1 MKYIELSF
9 SFSQNTDFADIV
21 VAKLNEIEFESY
33 VETQDGVDAYIQESL
48 FNQEKLNEVIE
59 DLQSLFQFEYTIKE
73 IKQENWNQQWEENF
87 NPVEINKDCFIRAHF
102 HDKIDCKYEII
113 ITPKMSFGTGHHE
126 TTFLMMNEMF
136 HIDFNNKKVLD
147 MGCGTGILAILSKML
162 GSSITQAIDID
173 EWSYE
178 NSVENATLN
187 NTEDINFSLGDVTA
201 IKGAFDVVLA
211 NINRNIILE
220 DISKYIDSL
229 NENSDLLLSGFLSED
244 VIIIRDKV
252 ESLGLS
258 FVSHKNKNKWNLL
271 HFTN

>member
-1 MKYIELSF
+1 
-9 SFSQNTDFADIV
+9 
-21 VAKLNEIEFESY
+21 
-33 VETQDGVDAYIQESL
+33 
-48 FNQEKLNEVIE
+48 
-59 DLQSLFQFEYTIKE
+59 
-73 IKQENWNQQWEENF
+73 
-87 NPVEINKDCFIRAHF
+87 
-102 HDKIDCKYEII
+102 
-113 ITPKMSFGTGHHE
+113 
-126 TTFLMMNEMF
+126 MMNEMF

-220 DISKYIDSL
+220 DISKYTDSL

-244 VIIIRDKV
+244 VIIIRDKA

>member
-173 EWSYE
+173 VWSYE

-220 DISKYIDSL
+220 DISKYIDSM
-229 NENSDLLLSGFLSED
+229 NENSNLLLSGFLSED

>member
-9 SFSQNTDFADIV
+9 SFSPNTDRADIV
-21 VAKLNEIEFESY
+21 IAKLNEIEFESY
-33 VETQDGVDAYIQESL
+33 VETENGVDAYIQEGL
-48 FNQEKLNEVIE
+48 FNQDKLMEVIE
-59 DLQSLFQFEYTIKE
+59 DLKSLFHFKYTIKG
-73 IKQENWNQQWEENF
+73 IKQENWNQQWEDNF
-87 NPVEINKDCFIRAHF
+87 TPVEINKNCFIRAHF
-102 HDKIDCKYEII
+102 HDKIDCNYEII

-136 HIDFNNKKVLD
+136 EIDFKNKKVLD
-147 MGCGTGILAILSKML
+147 MGCGTGVLAILSKKL
-162 GSSITQAIDID
+162 GASDIQAIDID

-187 NTEDINFSLGDVTA
+187 NTEEIDFKLGDVTD
-201 IKGAFDVVLA
+201 INRKFDVVLA

-220 DISKYIDSL
+220 DINKYIDSM
-229 NENSDLLLSGFLSED
+229 NRNSDLLLSGFLSED
-244 VIIIRDKV
+244 VVIIRDKV

>member
-59 DLQSLFQFEYTIKE
+59 DLQSLFPFEYTIKE

-147 MGCGTGILAILSKML
+147 MGCGTGILSILSKML

-187 NTEDINFSLGDVTA
+187 NTGDINFCLGDVTA
-201 IKGAFDVVLA
+201 IKGTFDVVLA

-220 DISKYIDSL
+220 DISIYIDSL
-229 NENSDLLLSGFLSED
+229 NENSDLLLSGFLFED

>member
-220 DISKYIDSL
+220 DISKYIDSM
-229 NENSDLLLSGFLSED
+229 NENSNLLLSGFLSED

>member
-147 MGCGTGILAILSKML
+147 MGCGTGILSILSKML

-187 NTEDINFSLGDVTA
+187 NTEDIDFFLGDVTA
-201 IKGAFDVVLA
+201 IKGTFDVVLA

>member
-9 SFSQNTDFADIV
+9 TLSQNTDFADIV

-187 NTEDINFSLGDVTA
+187 NTEDIDFFLGDLTA
-201 IKGAFDVVLA
+201 IKGTFDVVLA

-229 NENSDLLLSGFLSED
+229 NDNSDLLLSGFLSED

>member
-229 NENSDLLLSGFLSED
+229 NENSDLLLSGFLSQD

>member
-1 MKYIELSF
+1 
-9 SFSQNTDFADIV
+9 
-21 VAKLNEIEFESY
+21 
-33 VETQDGVDAYIQESL
+33 
-48 FNQEKLNEVIE
+48 
-59 DLQSLFQFEYTIKE
+59 
-73 IKQENWNQQWEENF
+73 
-87 NPVEINKDCFIRAHF
+87 
-102 HDKIDCKYEII
+102 
-113 ITPKMSFGTGHHE
+113 
-126 TTFLMMNEMF
+126 MMNEMF

-187 NTEDINFSLGDVTA
+187 NTEDINFCLGDVTA

-220 DISKYIDSL
+220 DISKYTDSL

-244 VIIIRDKV
+244 VIIIRDKA

>member
-187 NTEDINFSLGDVTA
+187 NTEDINFCLGDVTA
-201 IKGAFDVVLA
+201 INGAFDVVLA

>member
-1 MKYIELSF
+1 MKKI
-9 SFSQNTDFADIV
+9 A
-21 VAKLNEIEFESY
+21 
-33 VETQDGVDAYIQESL
+33 
-48 FNQEKLNEVIE
+48 VITGTRA
-59 DLQSLFQFEYTIKE
+59 EYGLLKPLI
-73 IKQENWNQQWEENF
+73 
-87 NPVEINKDCFIRAHF
+87 
-102 HDKIDCKYEII
+102 
-113 ITPKMSFGTGHHE
+113 
-126 TTFLMMNEMF
+126 
-136 HIDFNNKKVLD
+136 
-147 MGCGTGILAILSKML
+147 
-162 GSSITQAIDID
+162 QAIDTN

>member
-21 VAKLNEIEFESY
+21 VVKLNEIEFESY

-178 NSVENATLN
+178 NSVKNATLN

>member
-178 NSVENATLN
+178 NSVKNATLN

>member
-9 SFSQNTDFADIV
+9 TLSQNTDFADIV

-187 NTEDINFSLGDVTA
+187 NTEDIDFCLGDVTA

-244 VIIIRDKV
+244 VIIIRDKA

>member
-9 SFSQNTDFADIV
+9 SFSQNTDFSDIV

-59 DLQSLFQFEYTIKE
+59 DLQLLFQFEYTIKE

-147 MGCGTGILAILSKML
+147 MGCGTGILSILSKML

-244 VIIIRDKV
+244 VIIIRDKA

>member
-201 IKGAFDVVLA
+201 IKGTFDVVLA

>member
-1 MKYIELSF
+1 
-9 SFSQNTDFADIV
+9 
-21 VAKLNEIEFESY
+21 
-33 VETQDGVDAYIQESL
+33 
-48 FNQEKLNEVIE
+48 
-59 DLQSLFQFEYTIKE
+59 
-73 IKQENWNQQWEENF
+73 
-87 NPVEINKDCFIRAHF
+87 
-102 HDKIDCKYEII
+102 
-113 ITPKMSFGTGHHE
+113 
-126 TTFLMMNEMF
+126 MMNEMF

-178 NSVENATLN
+178 NSVKNATLN

-201 IKGAFDVVLA
+201 IKGDFDVVLA

-220 DISKYIDSL
+220 DISKYVDSL

-244 VIIIRDKV
+244 VIIIRDKA

>member
-187 NTEDINFSLGDVTA
+187 NTEDINFCLGDVTA

-220 DISKYIDSL
+220 DISKYTDSL

>member
-187 NTEDINFSLGDVTA
+187 NTEDINFCLGDVTA
-201 IKGAFDVVLA
+201 INGAFDVVLA

-229 NENSDLLLSGFLSED
+229 NDNSDLLLSGFLSED
-244 VIIIRDKV
+244 VIIIRDKA

>member
-9 SFSQNTDFADIV
+9 SFSPYTDRADIV
-21 VAKLNEIEFESY
+21 IAKLNEIEFESY
-33 VETQDGVDAYIQESL
+33 VETENGVDAYIQEGL
-48 FNQEKLNEVIE
+48 FNQDKLMEVIE
-59 DLQSLFQFEYTIKE
+59 DLKSLFQFKYTIKG
-73 IKQENWNQQWEENF
+73 IKQENWNQQWEDNF

-102 HDKIDCKYEII
+102 HDKIDCNYEII

-136 HIDFNNKKVLD
+136 QIDFKNKKVLD
-147 MGCGTGILAILSKML
+147 MGCGTGVLAILSKKL
-162 GSSITQAIDID
+162 GASDIQAIDID

-178 NSVENATLN
+178 NSVENAILN
-187 NTEDINFSLGDVTA
+187 NTEEIDFKLGDVA
-201 IKGAFDVVLA
+201 DIDRKFDVVLA

-220 DISKYIDSL
+220 DINKYIDSM
-229 NENSDLLLSGFLSED
+229 NRNSDLLLSGFLSED
-244 VIIIRDKV
+244 VVIIRDKV

>member
-187 NTEDINFSLGDVTA
+187 NTEDINFFLGDVTA
-201 IKGAFDVVLA
+201 IKGTFDVVLA

>member
-9 SFSQNTDFADIV
+9 TFSQNTDFADII

-48 FNQEKLNEVIE
+48 FIQEKLNEIIE

-147 MGCGTGILAILSKML
+147 IGCGTGILAILSKML

-178 NSVENATLN
+178 NSVENAILN
-187 NTEDINFSLGDVTA
+187 NTEDIDFCLADVTA
-201 IKGAFDVVLA
+201 IKGTFDVVLA

-220 DISKYIDSL
+220 DISKYIDSM
-229 NENSDLLLSGFLSED
+229 NENSDLLLSGFLYED
-244 VIIIRDKV
+244 VIIIRDKA

>member
-9 SFSQNTDFADIV
+9 SFSPNKDRADIV
-21 VAKLNEIEFESY
+21 IAKLNEIEFESY
-33 VETQDGVDAYIQESL
+33 VETENGVDAYIQEVL
-48 FNQEKLNEVIE
+48 FNQDKLLEVIE
-59 DLQSLFQFEYTIKE
+59 DLKSLFQFKYTIKG
-73 IKQENWNQQWEENF
+73 IKQENWNQQWEDNF
-87 NPVEINKDCFIRAHF
+87 NPVEINKNCFIRAHF
-102 HDKIDCKYEII
+102 HDKIDCNYEII

-136 HIDFNNKKVLD
+136 QIDFKNKKVLD
-147 MGCGTGILAILSKML
+147 MGCGTGVLSILSKKL
-162 GSSITQAIDID
+162 GASYIQAIDID

-187 NTEDINFSLGDVTA
+187 NTEEIDFKLGDVTD
-201 IKGAFDVVLA
+201 INRKFDVVLA

-220 DISKYIDSL
+220 DINNYTDSM
-229 NENSDLLLSGFLSED
+229 NKNSDLLLSGFLSED
-244 VIIIRDKV
+244 VVIIRGKA
-252 ESLGLS
+252 ESLRLS

>member
-9 SFSQNTDFADIV
+9 NFSQNTDFADIV

-201 IKGAFDVVLA
+201 IKGVFDVVLA

-229 NENSDLLLSGFLSED
+229 NENSDLLLSGFLSQD

>member
-59 DLQSLFQFEYTIKE
+59 DLQSLFQFEYKIKE

-229 NENSDLLLSGFLSED
+229 NENSDLLLSGFLSQD

>member
-201 IKGAFDVVLA
+201 IKGTFDVVLA

-220 DISKYIDSL
+220 DISKYVDSL

-244 VIIIRDKV
+244 VIIIRDKA

>member
-59 DLQSLFQFEYTIKE
+59 DLQSLFQFEYKIKE

-187 NTEDINFSLGDVTA
+187 NTEDINFSLGNVTV
-201 IKGAFDVVLA
+201 IEGAFDVVLA
-211 NINRNIILE
+211 NINKNIILE
-220 DISKYIDSL
+220 DISKYIDSM

-244 VIIIRDKV
+244 VIIIRDKA

-258 FVSHKNKNKWNLL
+258 FVSHKNKNKWNFL

>member
-178 NSVENATLN
+178 NSVENAILN

-201 IKGAFDVVLA
+201 IKGTFDVVLA

>member
-201 IKGAFDVVLA
+201 IKGTFDVVLA

-220 DISKYIDSL
+220 DISKYIDSM
-229 NENSDLLLSGFLSED
+229 NENSNLLLSGFLSED

>member
-147 MGCGTGILAILSKML
+147 MGCGTGILSILSKML

-187 NTEDINFSLGDVTA
+187 NTEDINFYLGDVTA
-201 IKGAFDVVLA
+201 IKGTFDVVLA

-244 VIIIRDKV
+244 VIIIRDKA

>member
-21 VAKLNEIEFESY
+21 VAKLNEIEFEGY

-173 EWSYE
+173 VWSYE

-244 VIIIRDKV
+244 VIIIRDKA